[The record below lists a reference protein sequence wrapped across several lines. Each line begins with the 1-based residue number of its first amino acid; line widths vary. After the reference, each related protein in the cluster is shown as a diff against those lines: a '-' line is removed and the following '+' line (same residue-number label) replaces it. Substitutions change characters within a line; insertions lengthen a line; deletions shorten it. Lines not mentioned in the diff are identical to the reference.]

1 MKTAKKNIFAIG
13 IGGSGLSGLAR
24 MLQEMGHHVSGSD
37 SSPDNAKKQ
46 ALRKIGIEIY
56 PTHDVFH
63 VGKNI
68 DEVIYS
74 QAIPLT
80 NPERQEAKRRKIT
93 SITYPQAVGKYLKD
107 KTKVCI
113 AGTHGKTTTTAMVA
127 SILLAAKKDPTVIVG
142 SEVKELNNQ
151 NEHLG
156 GSHLAVIETCEYKK
170 SFLDIPPNILII
182 TNIDFDHIDY
192 YKTKARY
199 DAAFLKYMKMVPKTG
214 AIIYL
219 KGEKT
224 VEKLLKK
231 VKHPLAIPVEVE
243 KIKLH
248 IPGLHNQKNASLALA
263 VAKYLDVDPK
273 VALKALLNFSGT
285 KRRLE
290 FIGKKSTTKI
300 YDDYGHHPTEIKAT
314 LEAIREL
321 YPKGKILTIFQPHQ
335 YSRTK
340 AFLKDFAT
348 AFTQTDKVIIPNIYE
363 ARDTTKDKESVN
375 ITNLVSAIN
384 AHQSKRAIDGHGIE
398 ETILYAKNNISA
410 YDVIITMGAG
420 NVNQICSAL
429 VK

>member
-46 ALRKIGIEIY
+46 VLRKIGIEIY
-56 PTHDVFH
+56 PTHDASH
-63 VGKNI
+63 IDKSI

-80 NPERQEAKRRKIT
+80 NPERQEAKRKKIT

-156 GSHLAVIETCEYKK
+156 TSHLAVIETCEYKK

-290 FIGKKSTTKI
+290 FIGKKGTTKI

-348 AFTQTDKVIIPNIYE
+348 AFTQTDKLIVPNIYE
-363 ARDTTKDKESVN
+363 ARDTAKDKESVN
-375 ITNLVSAIN
+375 ITKLVSAIN
-384 AHQSKRAIDGHGIE
+384 AHQPKKATDGNGIE
-398 ETILYAKNNISA
+398 ETILFAKKNISA

-420 NVNQICSAL
+420 NVNQICAAL
-429 VK
+429 VR

>member
-1 MKTAKKNIFAIG
+1 MKTTKKNIFAIG

-56 PTHDVFH
+56 PTHAASHID
-63 VGKNI
+63 KST

-80 NPERQEAKRRKIT
+80 NSERQEAKRKKIT

-113 AGTHGKTTTTAMVA
+113 SGTHGKTTTTAMVA

-243 KIKLH
+243 NIKLH

-290 FIGKKSTTKI
+290 FIGKKGTTKI

-348 AFTQTDKVIIPNIYE
+348 AFTQTDKLIIPNIYE
-363 ARDTTKDKESVN
+363 ARDTAKDKNSISVKK
-375 ITNLVSAIN
+375 LVDAIN
-384 AHQSKRAIDGHGIE
+384 GKKGIKAVDGVSME
-398 ETILYAKNNISA
+398 KTIALCQKIASQF
-410 YDVIITMGAG
+410 DVVITMGAG
-420 NVNQICSAL
+420 NINQLGIAL
-429 VK
+429 IK